1 MFFNRI
7 IVLLITSTIFISCS
21 SSYEFLSN
29 NSFFP
34 EDEFSRHLL
43 IEYKN
48 KAQFEAEEMQK
59 NISSRLKD
67 ESVMTSALD
76 VLTTLSANK
85 RIVLMA
91 KGTLIPNAVAVANIV
106 TENMLKGNSKI
117 QDIKLDSVISE
128 EDGQMISNIEI
139 ILIKN

>member
-1 MFFNRI
+1 MELQEVKRSETN
-7 IVLLITSTIFISCS
+7 VDKD
-21 SSYEFLSN
+21 SYFV
-29 NSFFP
+29 
-34 EDEFSRHLL
+34 
-43 IEYKN
+43 
-48 KAQFEAEEMQK
+48 
-59 NISSRLKD
+59 KD
-67 ESVMTSALD
+67 EPVMTSSLD

-139 ILIKN
+139 VLIKN